1 MTMLSIPYDD
11 ANDIDAAKSIPRRTL
26 KYFRQ
31 KFSGILIEA
40 MFICN

>member
-1 MTMLSIPYDD
+1 VTYQRS
-11 ANDIDAAKSIPRRTL
+11 